1 MPGIKA
7 MNIILPALLAT
18 AGAYAVPYQR
28 RGMDQVISQC
38 KHNFACVSP
47 LLVISGIRHRLRT
60 NNRG

>member
-47 LLVISGIRHRLRT
+47 LFAVFGIRHRART
-60 NNRG
+60 DIRG